1 MAAGGTI
8 ANIGAHGTKVD
19 LHVERLWDR
28 NIKIS
33 TRLVDTASMPILLRI
48 LKAKQLGPAR
58 LITHRFAFAQALEA
72 HDTFAHAE
80 SARALKVI
88 IEVWIR

>member
-1 MAAGGTI
+1 
-8 ANIGAHGTKVD
+8 
-19 LHVERLWDR
+19 
-28 NIKIS
+28 
-33 TRLVDTASMPILLRI
+33 MPILLRI